1 MSCKTSL
8 YSKINLLPNKKHKI
22 MVIFTMLHISVL
34 PASGPLS
41 KPVELLDPAAMSK
54 RGWITSI
61 LNTPFFCHRFS
72 TLTILLWRRKRNII
86 KWAFDSNHL
95 NHKMRVLNKELFKKK
110 KKGHLALKI
119 FSPDL
124 LWDTSINS
132 QMFQQCFWWTWVQ
145 THLFQHQTDAV
156 TVSRWNPPRR
166 ALELCTQVCT
176 VHKIAFSKWIQPT
189 IIQFKFSWIQMGT
202 YLLYEFFNNLDNML
216 V

>member
-110 KKGHLALKI
+110 KKRTFGSKNILTRSSVGHK
-119 FSPDL
+119 
-124 LWDTSINS
+124 
-132 QMFQQCFWWTWVQ
+132 
-145 THLFQHQTDAV
+145 H
-156 TVSRWNPPRR
+156 
-166 ALELCTQVCT
+166 
-176 VHKIAFSKWIQPT
+176 
-189 IIQFKFSWIQMGT
+189 KFSNVPAMF
-202 YLLYEFFNNLDNML
+202 LVNLGPNTSFSAPNWCRDCLTMESTT
-216 V
+216 